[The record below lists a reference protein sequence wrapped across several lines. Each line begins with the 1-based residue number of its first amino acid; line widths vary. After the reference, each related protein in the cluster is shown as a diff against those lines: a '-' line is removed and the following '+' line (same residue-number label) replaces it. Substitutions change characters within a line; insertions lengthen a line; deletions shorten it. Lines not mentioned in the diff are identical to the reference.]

1 MFLEQSSFMASVF
14 RTLSIEASALNYQ
27 QESII
32 LQQYFH
38 PTDKYTFWS
47 CLKNNLPSFGGVSFY
62 NDVMVAIL
70 PLSVTGQGWASED
83 SLMILLIE
91 EVWEGKKKNK
101 KKRTCLS
108 WTQPMDGF
116 TEVCYI

>member
-1 MFLEQSSFMASVF
+1 MASIF

-91 EVWEGKKKNK
+91 EVWEGKKKKQK
-101 KKRTCLS
+101 KTYSPELDTAHGWLHRGLLYIMTC
-108 WTQPMDGF
+108 
-116 TEVCYI
+116 IA